1 MIRASPA
8 VERYCALEANIKRRH
23 FNVLSERHWS
33 NLDDGRVIPNHL
45 KHGIN
50 NLAVFSAAM
59 NRGMRSGNPSAR
71 SSSSYHP
78 TLHDPKVFR
87 STQKLCNCKSRS
99 WTCQLSALP
108 PSSSSKPTNP
118 ETRAV
123 DASLAPV
130 KSSLETQGPASA
142 TDGSHDNHS
151 STGESST
158 SIGAPATTPSN
169 VTPPTPW
176 LDALVPI
183 PGSGGYKTRRR
194 DILKLLPL
202 TVAASC
208 LAVIATRGKA
218 FSYTS
223 PAAILAAFITP
234 PSGPDS
240 ESPSSS
246 ATTRVDAYVRYIAG
260 IEKKGGG
267 PEVPDFQRYGDWI
280 NSGPLSMAKELK
292 GKVGL

>member
-1 MIRASPA
+1 
-8 VERYCALEANIKRRH
+8 
-23 FNVLSERHWS
+23 
-33 NLDDGRVIPNHL
+33 
-45 KHGIN
+45 
-50 NLAVFSAAM
+50 M
-59 NRGMRSGNPSAR
+59 NRGMRSGTLSAS
-71 SSSSYHP
+71 SSSSYHHP
-78 TLHDPKVFR
+78 TLHDLKLLR
-87 STQKLCNCKSRS
+87 STQKRGNCKSRS
-99 WTCQLSALP
+99 LSSQLSALP
-108 PSSSSKPTNP
+108 PSSSSKPTSP
-118 ETRAV
+118 AARAV
-123 DASLAPV
+123 DDPLATVNPSV
-130 KSSLETQGPASA
+130 EAQKPASA
-142 TDGSHDNHS
+142 TDGSHTNHS
-151 STGESST
+151 SAGQSST
-158 SIGAPATTPSN
+158 STNSPPATTPAN

-194 DILKLLPL
+194 DLLKLLPL

-223 PAAILAAFITP
+223 PAAILAAFISP

-240 ESPSSS
+240 ESLSSS

-280 NSGPLSMAKELK
+280 NSGPLSMGKELK
-292 GKVGL
+292 GKVGPYVMVHSKNPKPDPKN